1 MSMDISDFYQT
12 FFDEAD
18 ELLADMEQHL
28 LVLQP
33 EAPDAEQLNAIFRA
47 AHSIKGGAGT
57 FGFSVL
63 QETTH
68 LMENLL
74 DEARRGEMQLNT
86 DIINLFLET
95 KDIMQ
100 EQLDAY
106 KQSQEPDAASFDY
119 ICQALRQLALE
130 AKGET
135 PSAVTRLSVVAKSE
149 PQDEQSRNQLPRRII
164 LSRLKAGEVDLL
176 EEELGHLTTL
186 TDVVKGVDS
195 LSAILPGD
203 IAEDDITAVLCFVIE
218 ADQITFETVE
228 VSPKISTPPVLKL
241 AAEQAPTGR
250 VEREKTTRSSESTSI
265 RVAVEKVDQLINLVG
280 ELVITQSMLA
290 QRSSELD
297 PVNHGDL
304 ITSMGQL
311 QRNARDLQESVMSIR
326 MMPMEYVF
334 SRYPRLVRD
343 LAGKL
348 GKQVELTLV
357 GSSTELDK
365 SLIERIIDPLTHLVR
380 NSLDHGI
387 ELPEKRLAAGKNSVG
402 NLILSAEHQGGNI
415 CIEVT
420 DDGAGLNR
428 ERILAKAASQGL
440 TVSENMSDDEVAML
454 IFAPGFSTAEQV
466 TDVSGRGVGMD
477 VVKRNIQEMGG
488 HVEIQSK
495 QGTGTTIR
503 ILLPLTL
510 AILDGMSVRV
520 ADEVFILPLNAVMES
535 LQPREAI
542 NFMVITKGAGRIA
555 EVGARFVLDGMPG
568 KQMAIDADL
577 NAGLIGEDE
586 AKKRRSEVTQEADFY
601 GSMDG
606 ASKFVRGDAIAGI
619 LIMVINVVGGLLVG
633 VLQHGMSM
641 GHAAE
646 SYTLLTIGD
655 GLVAQIPA
663 LVISTAAGVIV
674 TRVSTDQ
681 DVGEQMVNQL
691 FSNPSVMLLS
701 AAVLGL
707 LGLVP
712 GMPNLVFL
720 LFTAGLLGLAWWI
733 RGREQK
739 APAEPKPVKMAE
751 NNAVVEATWN
761 DVQLEDSLGMEVGY
775 RLSPMVDFQQDGEL
789 LGRIRSIRKK
799 FAQEM
804 GFLPP
809 VVHIRD
815 NMDLQPARYRIL
827 MKGVEIGSGDAY
839 PGRWLAINPG
849 TAAGTLPGEATVDPA
864 FGLNAIWIESA
875 LKEQAQIQGYTV
887 VEASTVV
894 ATHLNHLISQ
904 HAAELFGRQEAQ
916 QLLDRVAQEMPKLT
930 EDLVPGVVTLTTLH
944 KVLQNLLDEKV
955 PIRDMRTILETLAE
969 HAPIQSDPHEL
980 TAVVRVALG
989 RAITQQ
995 WFPGKDE
1002 VHVIGLDTP
1011 LERLLLQALQGGGG
1025 LEPGLA
1031 DRLLAQTQEALS
1043 RQEMVGAPPVLLVN
1057 HALRPLLSRFLRRSL
1072 PQLVVLSNLE
1082 LSDNRHIRMTATIG
1096 GK

>member
-119 ICQALRQLALE
+119 ICQALRQLVLE

-149 PQDEQSRNQLPRRII
+149 PQDEQSRSQSPRRII

-186 TDVVKGVDS
+186 TDVVKGADS

-535 LQPREAI
+535 LQPREADLHPLAGGERVLEVRGEYLPI
-542 NFMVITKGAGRIA
+542 VELWKVFNVAGAKTEATQGIVVILQSGGRRYA
-555 EVGARFVLDGMPG
+555 LLVD
-568 KQMAIDADL
+568 Q
-577 NAGLIGEDE
+577 LIGQHQVVVKNLESNYR
-586 AKKRRSEVTQEADFY
+586 KVP
-601 GSMDG
+601 
-606 ASKFVRGDAIAGI
+606 GI
-619 LIMVINVVGGLLVG
+619 
-633 VLQHGMSM
+633 S
-641 GHAAE
+641 AA
-646 SYTLLTIGD
+646 TILGD
-655 GLVAQIPA
+655 GSVALIVDVSA
-663 LVISTAAGVIV
+663 LQAINREQRMANTAA
-674 TRVSTDQ
+674 
-681 DVGEQMVNQL
+681 
-691 FSNPSVMLLS
+691 
-701 AAVLGL
+701 
-707 LGLVP
+707 
-712 GMPNLVFL
+712 
-720 LFTAGLLGLAWWI
+720 
-733 RGREQK
+733 
-739 APAEPKPVKMAE
+739 
-751 NNAVVEATWN
+751 
-761 DVQLEDSLGMEVGY
+761 
-775 RLSPMVDFQQDGEL
+775 
-789 LGRIRSIRKK
+789 
-799 FAQEM
+799 
-804 GFLPP
+804 
-809 VVHIRD
+809 
-815 NMDLQPARYRIL
+815 
-827 MKGVEIGSGDAY
+827 
-839 PGRWLAINPG
+839 
-849 TAAGTLPGEATVDPA
+849 
-864 FGLNAIWIESA
+864 
-875 LKEQAQIQGYTV
+875 
-887 VEASTVV
+887 
-894 ATHLNHLISQ
+894 
-904 HAAELFGRQEAQ
+904 
-916 QLLDRVAQEMPKLT
+916 
-930 EDLVPGVVTLTTLH
+930 
-944 KVLQNLLDEKV
+944 
-955 PIRDMRTILETLAE
+955 
-969 HAPIQSDPHEL
+969 
-980 TAVVRVALG
+980 
-989 RAITQQ
+989 
-995 WFPGKDE
+995 
-1002 VHVIGLDTP
+1002 
-1011 LERLLLQALQGGGG
+1011 
-1025 LEPGLA
+1025 
-1031 DRLLAQTQEALS
+1031 
-1043 RQEMVGAPPVLLVN
+1043 
-1057 HALRPLLSRFLRRSL
+1057 
-1072 PQLVVLSNLE
+1072 
-1082 LSDNRHIRMTATIG
+1082 
-1096 GK
+1096 

>member
-130 AKGET
+130 SKGET

-149 PQDEQSRNQLPRRII
+149 PQDEQSRSQSPRRII

-186 TDVVKGVDS
+186 TDVVKGADS

-250 VEREKTTRSSESTSI
+250 VEREKTTRSNESTSI

-535 LQPREAI
+535 LQPREADLHPLAGGERVLEVRGEYLPI
-542 NFMVITKGAGRIA
+542 VELWKVFNVAGAKTEATQGIVVILQSGGRRYA
-555 EVGARFVLDGMPG
+555 LLVD
-568 KQMAIDADL
+568 Q
-577 NAGLIGEDE
+577 LIGQHQVVVKNLESNYR
-586 AKKRRSEVTQEADFY
+586 KVP
-601 GSMDG
+601 
-606 ASKFVRGDAIAGI
+606 GI
-619 LIMVINVVGGLLVG
+619 
-633 VLQHGMSM
+633 S
-641 GHAAE
+641 AA
-646 SYTLLTIGD
+646 TILGD
-655 GLVAQIPA
+655 GSVALIVDVSA
-663 LVISTAAGVIV
+663 LQAINREQRMVNTAA
-674 TRVSTDQ
+674 
-681 DVGEQMVNQL
+681 
-691 FSNPSVMLLS
+691 
-701 AAVLGL
+701 
-707 LGLVP
+707 
-712 GMPNLVFL
+712 
-720 LFTAGLLGLAWWI
+720 
-733 RGREQK
+733 
-739 APAEPKPVKMAE
+739 
-751 NNAVVEATWN
+751 
-761 DVQLEDSLGMEVGY
+761 
-775 RLSPMVDFQQDGEL
+775 
-789 LGRIRSIRKK
+789 
-799 FAQEM
+799 
-804 GFLPP
+804 
-809 VVHIRD
+809 
-815 NMDLQPARYRIL
+815 
-827 MKGVEIGSGDAY
+827 
-839 PGRWLAINPG
+839 
-849 TAAGTLPGEATVDPA
+849 
-864 FGLNAIWIESA
+864 
-875 LKEQAQIQGYTV
+875 
-887 VEASTVV
+887 
-894 ATHLNHLISQ
+894 
-904 HAAELFGRQEAQ
+904 
-916 QLLDRVAQEMPKLT
+916 
-930 EDLVPGVVTLTTLH
+930 
-944 KVLQNLLDEKV
+944 
-955 PIRDMRTILETLAE
+955 
-969 HAPIQSDPHEL
+969 
-980 TAVVRVALG
+980 
-989 RAITQQ
+989 
-995 WFPGKDE
+995 
-1002 VHVIGLDTP
+1002 
-1011 LERLLLQALQGGGG
+1011 
-1025 LEPGLA
+1025 
-1031 DRLLAQTQEALS
+1031 
-1043 RQEMVGAPPVLLVN
+1043 
-1057 HALRPLLSRFLRRSL
+1057 
-1072 PQLVVLSNLE
+1072 
-1082 LSDNRHIRMTATIG
+1082 
-1096 GK
+1096 

>member
-130 AKGET
+130 AKDET

-149 PQDEQSRNQLPRRII
+149 PQDEQSRSQSPRRII

-186 TDVVKGVDS
+186 TDVVKGADS

-402 NLILSAEHQGGNI
+402 NLVLSAEHQGGNI

-535 LQPREAI
+535 LQPREADLHPLAGGERVLEVRGEYLPI
-542 NFMVITKGAGRIA
+542 VELWKVFNVAGAKTEATQGIVVILQSGGRRYA
-555 EVGARFVLDGMPG
+555 LLVD
-568 KQMAIDADL
+568 Q
-577 NAGLIGEDE
+577 LIGQHQVVVKNLESNYR
-586 AKKRRSEVTQEADFY
+586 KVP
-601 GSMDG
+601 
-606 ASKFVRGDAIAGI
+606 GI
-619 LIMVINVVGGLLVG
+619 
-633 VLQHGMSM
+633 S
-641 GHAAE
+641 AA
-646 SYTLLTIGD
+646 TILGD
-655 GLVAQIPA
+655 GSVALIVDVSA
-663 LVISTAAGVIV
+663 LQAINREQRMANTAA
-674 TRVSTDQ
+674 
-681 DVGEQMVNQL
+681 
-691 FSNPSVMLLS
+691 
-701 AAVLGL
+701 
-707 LGLVP
+707 
-712 GMPNLVFL
+712 
-720 LFTAGLLGLAWWI
+720 
-733 RGREQK
+733 
-739 APAEPKPVKMAE
+739 
-751 NNAVVEATWN
+751 
-761 DVQLEDSLGMEVGY
+761 
-775 RLSPMVDFQQDGEL
+775 
-789 LGRIRSIRKK
+789 
-799 FAQEM
+799 
-804 GFLPP
+804 
-809 VVHIRD
+809 
-815 NMDLQPARYRIL
+815 
-827 MKGVEIGSGDAY
+827 
-839 PGRWLAINPG
+839 
-849 TAAGTLPGEATVDPA
+849 
-864 FGLNAIWIESA
+864 
-875 LKEQAQIQGYTV
+875 
-887 VEASTVV
+887 
-894 ATHLNHLISQ
+894 
-904 HAAELFGRQEAQ
+904 
-916 QLLDRVAQEMPKLT
+916 
-930 EDLVPGVVTLTTLH
+930 
-944 KVLQNLLDEKV
+944 
-955 PIRDMRTILETLAE
+955 
-969 HAPIQSDPHEL
+969 
-980 TAVVRVALG
+980 
-989 RAITQQ
+989 
-995 WFPGKDE
+995 
-1002 VHVIGLDTP
+1002 
-1011 LERLLLQALQGGGG
+1011 
-1025 LEPGLA
+1025 
-1031 DRLLAQTQEALS
+1031 
-1043 RQEMVGAPPVLLVN
+1043 
-1057 HALRPLLSRFLRRSL
+1057 
-1072 PQLVVLSNLE
+1072 
-1082 LSDNRHIRMTATIG
+1082 
-1096 GK
+1096 